1 MDNNGEHKLVTVN
14 SKNELV
20 KSKVRVKKDKVKKD
34 KPPKDKSNQENPL
47 KKAKEKLI
55 QINKKRKENKEKKD
69 TKKKEKE
76 ALEKNKELEKLKHCP
91 KCKAEIELTD
101 EKCPK
106 CGYPVKKKRKKKKSR
121 LKVLL
126 NVFLI
131 LLMLTGIA
139 VMIAA
144 LVFCG
149 YIVMSAPSFNTDLLY
164 RKEASIMY
172 DKNGNEIT
180 KLGLEQ
186 RILVSYDDL
195 PEVLIDA
202 IVATEDA
209 RYFQHNGFDVVRFT
223 KASFGQVV
231 GQAGAGGASTLT
243 MQVVKNTFTSKES
256 HGFQG
261 IVRKFTDIYMAVFKI
276 EKNYTKEEIMEFYVN
291 APFLG
296 SHTYGV
302 EQACQTYFGK
312 SVRDITLPEAAL
324 IAGIFNA
331 PTTYSPFN
339 SLELA
344 TQRRSTVL
352 NLMVRHGY
360 ITQAQADEANAIPV
374 ESLLIDPKQDSVHKY
389 QSFIDATIDDVTKK
403 TGMSPYDVPMLI
415 YTTLD
420 PDIQDVLNQLNDGS
434 LGFKWNDDKIDIGL
448 VVMDVKD
455 GSVAAI
461 DGGRN
466 VSTKRGFNRATMGAF
481 QPGSIIKPFMDY
493 GPYIEYNNGSPGTIF
508 YDVPYSY
515 STGQKITNS
524 DNTYKGAMTM
534 RTALVE
540 SRNVPAVQAFHAVD
554 KDKVAEFVHACGI
567 DYGDTLY
574 ESYAIG
580 GGMEVSPLTM
590 GAAYATFARGG
601 YYIEPYTFTKIV
613 IQQTDEVIEYKVER
627 TQAMS
632 KETAYL
638 INDMLVSATKNGVGG
653 NINVSGT
660 DVASKTGTST
670 YSYAAMRQHN
680 VPDSAS
686 SDNWVITYSPDY
698 VISFRYGYDELSHD
712 YYTNA
717 IKAAIERNKIS
728 ALLANKIYKTNSR
741 FPKPEGVISSKYEKE
756 SVPTELPSEFTPAEL
771 IGTELFKKGTEPS
784 QISSRFAQLNNPTGL
799 RGSENNGVVTLSW
812 NAIEVP
818 NAINKTYLQNYFKQ
832 AYGSHA
838 ETYLNR
844 RIQYNDA
851 NIGVVGY
858 DIFQRTAN
866 GDVYVGYTADTSFS
880 TNVELNGTYTYIVK
894 SAYSIF
900 KANES
905 SGVELTV
912 TVTGAADPVEPDPE
926 PEPDPFPDEEIHTP

>member
-1 MDNNGEHKLVTVN
+1 MENNGETKLIVVN
-14 SKNELV
+14 SKNEVV
-20 KSKVRVKKDKVKKD
+20 KSKTRVKKE
-34 KPPKDKSNQENPL
+34 KPPKDKSNKENPL
-47 KKAKEKLI
+47 KKTKEKLI
-55 QINKKRKENKEKKD
+55 EVKKKMKEKKELKN
-69 TKKKEKE
+69 TKKNEKE
-76 ALEKNKELEKLKHCP
+76 AAKKAKQLEKLKHCP
-91 KCKAEIELTD
+91 KCGAQIELTD
-101 EKCPK
+101 EKCSK
-106 CGYPVKKKRKKKKSR
+106 CGYPVKKKRKKKKSA
-121 LKVLL
+121 LKIMF
-126 NVFLI
+126 NAFLI

-139 VMIAA
+139 VMLAA
-144 LVFCG
+144 LGFCG

-172 DKNGNEIT
+172 DKYGNEIT

-223 KASFGQVV
+223 KASFGQMV
-231 GQAGAGGASTLT
+231 GQQGAGGASTLT

-312 SVRDITLPEAAL
+312 SVKDISLPEAAL

-344 TQRRSTVL
+344 TQRRATVL

-374 ESLLIDPKQDSVHKY
+374 ESLLVDPKQDSVHKY
-389 QSFIDATIDDVTKK
+389 QSFIDATIDDVTEK

-420 PDIQDVLNQLNDGS
+420 PNIQDVLNQLNDGS

-567 DYGDTLY
+567 EYGDTLY

-580 GGMEVSPLTM
+580 GGMETSPLMM

-613 IQQTDEVIEYKVER
+613 IQQTDEVIEHKVER

-632 KETAYL
+632 RETAYM

-670 YSYAAMRQHN
+670 YSYAAMRKHN

-717 IKAAIERNKIS
+717 IKAAIERKKIS
-728 ALLANKIYKTNSR
+728 ALVANRIYKPNSR
-741 FPKPEGVISSKYEKE
+741 FPKPESVISSKYEKE

-784 QISSRFAQLNNPTGL
+784 QISTRFAQLNNPSGL
-799 RGSENNGVVTLSW
+799 RGSESNGTVTLSW
-812 NAIEVP
+812 NAIETP
-818 NAINKTYLQNYFKQ
+818 NAVNRTYLQNYFKE

-844 RIQYNDA
+844 RISYNESH
-851 NIGVVGY
+851 IGDVGY
-858 DIFQRTAN
+858 DLYLKTAN
-866 GDVYVGYTADTSFS
+866 GNVGLGFT
-880 TNVELNGTYTYIVK
+880 TNTNFNYPINYNGTYTFVVK
-894 SAYSIF
+894 SSYSYF
-900 KANES
+900 KANMS
-905 SGVELTV
+905 SGVEITV
-912 TVTGAADPVEPDPE
+912 TVTGAEDLPE
-926 PEPDPFPDEEIHTP
+926 PEPEEPEPEEPDPFPDEEIHTP